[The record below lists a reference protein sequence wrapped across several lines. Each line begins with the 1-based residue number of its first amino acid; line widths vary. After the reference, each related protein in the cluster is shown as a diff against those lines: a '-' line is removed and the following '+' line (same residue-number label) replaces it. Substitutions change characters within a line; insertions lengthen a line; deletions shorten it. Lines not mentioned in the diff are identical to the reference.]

1 MGSKTLLL
9 FFISLAIVLA
19 ITSQVVARELAEAS
33 TSVDNS
39 ETLNHRPDYEGG
51 GRPAYGAPGGGGQG
65 GDPGGW
71 HRDGGYGGGEP
82 RGPVGNP
89 GGGWHRDGGYGG
101 GGGGRYG
108 GYPGQAVDAEP

>member
-19 ITSQVVARELAEAS
+19 ITSQVAARELAEAS

-39 ETLNHRPDYEGG
+39 ETLDYPTAYGGGGGGGDPEGG
-51 GRPAYGAPGGGGQG
+51 GL
-65 GDPGGW
+65 D
-71 HRDGGYGGGEP
+71 
-82 RGPVGNP
+82 P
-89 GGGWHRDGGYGG
+89 GGGWRRDGGYGG
-101 GGGGRYG
+101 GGGSRYG